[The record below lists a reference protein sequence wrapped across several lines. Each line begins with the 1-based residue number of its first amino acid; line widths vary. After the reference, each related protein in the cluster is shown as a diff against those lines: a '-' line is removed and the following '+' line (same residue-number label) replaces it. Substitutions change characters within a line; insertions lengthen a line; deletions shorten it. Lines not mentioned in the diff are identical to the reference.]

1 MSPCCSAAFQAAT
14 QARTVSSGP
23 KAGVADTVGEG
34 LTVADELEADAVGS
48 AMSGS
53 GSSSEHAPSRHV
65 ASRVA
70 SAQRVRIMRS
80 TPEKRE
86 P

>member
-1 MSPCCSAAFQAAT
+1 M
-14 QARTVSSGP
+14 SSGP
-23 KAGVADTVGEG
+23 NAGGDDSVGEG
-34 LTVADELEADAVGS
+34 VTVADELEAVAEDVGS

-65 ASRVA
+65 ASSVA
-70 SAQRVRIMRS
+70 SAQRVRIMRVH
-80 TPEKRE
+80 PEKRE